1 MTSRIDFHLHTTRY
15 SPDSVITPKDMIADA
30 AAAGLTHVVVTEHDA
45 QWTAQDLAEI
55 NARPEAAAAG
65 LKVLSGVEVSAREG
79 HFLCFGLP
87 DLKNVEPGIFLK
99 DLIAEVRGHQGA
111 IVAAHPFRWE
121 QEFDAIFESFGREF
135 QALELASKNVD
146 ERSRKQVERILA
158 GSPRTFA
165 SGSSDAHE
173 PGQIGCY
180 FTEFDAEIRSLK
192 DFVAALRRGC
202 FRPRHHPRLGRWQ
215 PSGPVSGRV
224 SAGQDSAGKAGRG
237 HL

>member
-15 SPDSVITPKDMIADA
+15 SPDSVITPKDLIADA

-45 QWTAQDLAEI
+45 QWTAEDLAEI
-55 NARPEAAAAG
+55 NAWPEAASAS
-65 LKVLSGVEVSAREG
+65 LTVLSGVEVSAREG

-87 DLKNVEPGIFLK
+87 DLRNVEPGIFLK
-99 DLIAEVRGHQGA
+99 DLIAEVRGHSGA

-121 QEFDAIFESFGREF
+121 QEFDEIFESFGPEF

-146 ERSRKQVERILA
+146 KRSRKQVERILDS
-158 GSPRTFA
+158 SPRTCA

-180 FTEFDAEIRSLK
+180 YTEFDAEIGSLQ
-192 DFVAALRRGC
+192 DFVAALSRGR

-215 PSGPVSGRV
+215 PSGPVAGREAAGRDRAGKSGR
-224 SAGQDSAGKAGRG
+224 S

>member
-15 SPDSVITPKDMIADA
+15 SPDSVITPEDLIADA

-45 QWTAQDLAEI
+45 QWTAEDLDEI
-55 NARPEAAAAG
+55 NARPETAAAG
-65 LKVLSGVEVSAREG
+65 ITVLTGVEVSAREG

-87 DLKNVEPGIFLK
+87 DLRNAGPGIFLK

-121 QEFDAIFESFGREF
+121 QEFDEIFESFGDEF

-146 ERSRKQVERILA
+146 KLSRKQVERILDS
-158 GSPRTFA
+158 SPRMRA

-180 FTEFDAEIRSLK
+180 FTEFDVEIRSLE
-192 DFVAALRRGC
+192 DFVAALRRGR

-215 PSGPVSGRV
+215 PSGPVAERVAAGRNDAGESGR
-224 SAGQDSAGKAGRG
+224 R